1 MQQQSEAKSLR
12 RVFPPTAP
20 VCSTLTAS
28 PVTMGSARRDGE
40 AAPTWAQ
47 LPETQ
52 RVRLVAT
59 LGRMVQAVRAREA
72 DDE

>member
-12 RVFPPTAP
+12 RWFPPAAP

-28 PVTMGSARRDGE
+28 AATTEMGRRDNE
-40 AAPTWAQ
+40 TAPTWML

-59 LGRMVQAVRAREA
+59 LGRMVQASRAREA